1 MLMKTIA
8 KACFAACILFGTT
21 AWAENVARVPYK
33 AASQTTSKNTE
44 WQQFYAVANNYRV
57 AFPERPEHLQQ
68 TLSSQDEQFDMKYD
82 VYVAAN
88 NQREVYMVLVAQ
100 YPDFVDD
107 SYAELSLET
116 FLNGILHQNAGNQL
130 IFADLVEVQGYKGL
144 DFFIKSSD
152 GVYFKGRAVMAKNQ
166 LYLLAMECEV
176 QNYVESNYNYFV
188 NSFQIVK

>member
-1 MLMKTIA
+1 MLLKQIT
-8 KACFAACILFGTT
+8 KACLAACVLFGAT
-21 AWAENVARVPYK
+21 AWAGQAPYK
-33 AASQTTSKNTE
+33 VSPNVSQAN
-44 WQQFYAVANNYRV
+44 WQPFHAVANNYRV

-68 TLSSQDEQFDMKYD
+68 TLSSQDDQFDLKYD

-130 IFADLVEVQGYKGL
+130 IFADLIEVQGYKAL
-144 DFFIKSSD
+144 DFFIKKQRS
-152 GVYFKGRAVMAKNQ
+152 G
-166 LYLLAMECEV
+166 LL
-176 QNYVESNYNYFV
+176 
-188 NSFQIVK
+188 